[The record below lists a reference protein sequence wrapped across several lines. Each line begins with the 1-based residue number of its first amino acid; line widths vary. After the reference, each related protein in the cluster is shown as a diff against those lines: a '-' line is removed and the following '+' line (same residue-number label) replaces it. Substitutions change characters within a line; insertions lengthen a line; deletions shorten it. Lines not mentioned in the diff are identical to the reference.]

1 MLITASRRMFQ
12 NYKIMVRIQS
22 KEQYSAIM
30 ERVDELMKV
39 VTNDTPVNSK
49 EGAEL
54 SLLVDLIE
62 EYEDEHFPIEAP
74 SLSEVLKLR
83 MYERDISR
91 KYVSNILGVSI
102 SRISEYI
109 TGRSEPTLPIAR
121 KICREL
127 DIEASIVLGVC

>member
-1 MLITASRRMFQ
+1 MLITASKRMFQ
-12 NYKIMVRIQS
+12 NYKIMARIQS

-39 VTNDTPVNSK
+39 VTNNTPVNSK

-91 KYVSNILGVSI
+91 KDISNILGVSI
-102 SRISEYI
+102 SRISEYM